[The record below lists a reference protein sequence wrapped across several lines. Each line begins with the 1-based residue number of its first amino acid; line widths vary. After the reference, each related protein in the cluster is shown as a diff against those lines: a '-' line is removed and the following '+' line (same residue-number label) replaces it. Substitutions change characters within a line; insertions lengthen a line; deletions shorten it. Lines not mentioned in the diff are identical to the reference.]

1 MTLSI
6 TDRFDSGNIIV
17 KSSSDPRSVE
27 LEIRRDHQSDFFQWF
42 HFRVT
47 GAKGAYLSMRIG
59 NASEAAYLDGWTDY
73 QACASYDRETWFR
86 VETRYEDGALIIDHE
101 PELDTIW
108 FAYFAPYSM
117 ERHQD
122 LIAWAQAHPDVEL
135 EVLGETLDG
144 QTIDCLTIGNGDKTI
159 WITARQHPGESM
171 AEWWVEGF
179 LNRLLDDADPVARRL
194 REAVTFHVIAN
205 MNPDGS
211 RRGHLR
217 TNAKGV
223 NLNREWDKASKENS
237 PEVFHVLQAIRKTG
251 VDLHL
256 DVHGD
261 EGLPYNFIAGGEG
274 APNFTEADGAMLQ
287 AYKASLEAISPDFQ
301 TTHGYDVDAPGSAD
315 LSICTNYMVNEF
327 RCLAM
332 TLEMP
337 FKDNADLPD
346 PLHGWSPD
354 RCRKLGAANLDAML
368 AVLDII

>member
-73 QACASYDRETWFR
+73 QACASYDRDTWFR
-86 VETRYEDGALIIDHE
+86 VETRYEDGALIINHE

-217 TNAKGV
+217 TNAKGI
-223 NLNREWDKASKENS
+223 NLNREWDKASQENS

-261 EGLPYNFIAGGEG
+261 EGLSYNFIAGGEG